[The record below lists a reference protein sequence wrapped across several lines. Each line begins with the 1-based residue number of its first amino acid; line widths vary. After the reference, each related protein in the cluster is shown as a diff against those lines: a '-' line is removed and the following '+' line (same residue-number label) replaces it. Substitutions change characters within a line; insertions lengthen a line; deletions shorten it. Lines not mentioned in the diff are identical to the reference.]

1 MQRNIAAA
9 LAVALLL
16 IASFGIVPFAAA
28 SPIVIPDHRDG
39 CHRWHSCPSDSGSY
53 VCGDM
58 GYYDYCPEN
67 APKPLAPKPIVQPQP
82 VEQPIA
88 IPVNLPSTRP
98 SVNWQTY
105 ETDALFRNYW
115 DKRGGITIFGLA
127 KTSVYSEKGIPT
139 QIFER
144 NRIEFHPENKAP
156 YNYQLG
162 LLGEER
168 LVQLGRIWQN
178 EARSEAQPNC
188 RYFAETGH
196 NVCEPFLS
204 YWRNHGIEIDGK
216 RGFSE
221 AENLALFGYPVTDNE
236 NGTQW
241 FQRAR
246 FEDHGAEGVL
256 LGLLGNEVY
265 GQP

>member
-1 MQRNIAAA
+1 M
-9 LAVALLL
+9 LA
-16 IASFGIVPFAAA
+16 G
-28 SPIVIPDHRDG
+28 G
-39 CHRWHSCPSDSGSY
+39 CT
-53 VCGDM
+53 
-58 GYYDYCPEN
+58 
-67 APKPLAPKPIVQPQP
+67 AP
-82 VEQPIA
+82 
-88 IPVNLPSTRP
+88 T
-98 SVNWQTY
+98 
-105 ETDALFRNYW
+105 
-115 DKRGGITIFGLA
+115 
-127 KTSVYSEKGIPT
+127 
-139 QIFER
+139 
-144 NRIEFHPENKAP
+144 
-156 YNYQLG
+156 
-162 LLGEER
+162 

-204 YWRNHGIEIDGK
+204 YWRNHGIELDGK